1 MNDFTDE
8 IYECLGTLAGI
19 DTPNVNL
26 RDNGFA
32 WNAMEAFV
40 AAGLGKHGV
49 FPFRVWPDGT
59 VQAVEDGAPHSHMSD
74 DFVVVFAAS
83 EGDALLRSPQ

>member
-8 IYECLGTLAGI
+8 IYECLSTLAGI
-19 DTPNVNL
+19 DTHNVNL
-26 RDNGFA
+26 RDHSDA
-32 WNAMEAFV
+32 WNAMEAF
-40 AAGLGKHGV
+40 AAAVLAEHGV

-59 VQAVEDGAPHSHMSD
+59 VQAVEDGAPYSHMSD